1 MYFNGLAFWYNTVN
15 KKWFAKQESLGFVV
29 AYIYGNRICLDAK
42 LWVITVCLIFG
53 MVGYLIVEWM
63 IWKKKKNPDLNN
75 PDLMNPNLTN
85 PDLKNSNN
93 NKCEKIIMKETLEQD
108 KNELNS
114 NTV

>member
-1 MYFNGLAFWYNTVN
+1 
-15 KKWFAKQESLGFVV
+15 
-29 AYIYGNRICLDAK
+29 
-42 LWVITVCLIFG
+42 

-93 NKCEKIIMKETLEQD
+93 NKCEKIIMKEIQEQE